1 MRNLRVLFICFMAS
15 SNCLAITNQDVHG
28 VILDMAKNPIAY
40 ANVVVM
46 TSDSTFINGCT
57 TDDKGMYILPNIPSE
72 GKLMKVSAIG
82 YDTRVIDISTTNIPD
97 TLVLEAKSYQL
108 GEVTIKSNKP
118 MQTLSKGGIVT
129 TVKGTVLSIAGNAVD
144 VIRQMPGVRI
154 EDEEISVFGKG
165 TPIIYIN
172 GRKLTDMGEL
182 SRLSSKEI
190 ESVEVLNN
198 PGAKYSA
205 ETKSV
210 ILIKTIRKTGEGLSG
225 SAQSVTRQA
234 HSLSESG
241 NVALNYRHNNIDIF
255 GSLAVDYAKR
265 YQDQKS
271 STNINFKNDT
281 YNLKSAMTILP
292 VSTSYTANIGFNWQ
306 IDKNNTLGLK
316 YEFQG
321 TPNNKSNWFQQEE
334 VFLNGDLQDNI
345 AYHTQWKRKTM
356 PLNLVNMYYLGNI
369 NHWSFSLNN
378 DFYFSKNKVNQ
389 DMLEKSNS
397 SNAETTINSLNHI
410 RNMMIA
416 SKGIIGYTLQKTKTE
431 IGYEYTYTDRKD
443 IFLNEGN
450 TLPNSDN
457 HIKEDNLALFVSTNI
472 PIGKC
477 EISGGVRYEH
487 TVSDYFQNDQKVEEQ
502 SKKYNRFFPTLDFS
516 FPIKQA
522 NFTLSYTAKTR
533 RPLYSQLSS
542 NLQYDDRFTYE
553 QGNPMLESEIN
564 HDITLA
570 GIYRWIY
577 FSTSYLY
584 VKNAIVGIVGAY
596 SEDTPINLM
605 TYENY
610 KHISKYSALL
620 SLSPRI
626 AKWSPRLILNYL
638 GQDFSINAMG
648 ENQKMNNP
656 LLFFNFYN
664 SVKIG
669 KGLTLNG
676 DIIGHTSGDMD
687 VVSLKPSWQ
696 VNIGMSKT
704 FGSWFFQLST
714 TDVFKTARNSM
725 ITYGSRMTLDKWNYS
740 DSQAIRL
747 TVRYAFNST
756 SNRYKGSNAGQ
767 KELDR
772 L

>member
-15 SNCLAITNQDVHG
+15 SNCLAITNQDIHG
-28 VILDMAKNPIAY
+28 VILDKAKNPIAY

-46 TSDSTFINGCT
+46 TSDSTFVNGCT

-82 YDTRVIDISTTNIPD
+82 YDTRVIDISTTSIPD

-144 VIRQMPGVRI
+144 VIGQMPGVRI

-316 YEFQG
+316 YEYQG

-397 SNAETTINSLNHI
+397 NNAETTINSLNHI
-410 RNMMIA
+410 RNMMVA
-416 SKGIIGYTLQKTKTE
+416 SKGVIGYSLQKTKTE

-443 IFLNEGN
+443 IF
-450 TLPNSDN
+450 
-457 HIKEDNLALFVSTNI
+457 
-472 PIGKC
+472 
-477 EISGGVRYEH
+477 
-487 TVSDYFQNDQKVEEQ
+487 
-502 SKKYNRFFPTLDFS
+502 
-516 FPIKQA
+516 
-522 NFTLSYTAKTR
+522 
-533 RPLYSQLSS
+533 
-542 NLQYDDRFTYE
+542 
-553 QGNPMLESEIN
+553 
-564 HDITLA
+564 
-570 GIYRWIY
+570 
-577 FSTSYLY
+577 
-584 VKNAIVGIVGAY
+584 
-596 SEDTPINLM
+596 
-605 TYENY
+605 
-610 KHISKYSALL
+610 
-620 SLSPRI
+620 
-626 AKWSPRLILNYL
+626 
-638 GQDFSINAMG
+638 
-648 ENQKMNNP
+648 
-656 LLFFNFYN
+656 
-664 SVKIG
+664 
-669 KGLTLNG
+669 
-676 DIIGHTSGDMD
+676 
-687 VVSLKPSWQ
+687 
-696 VNIGMSKT
+696 
-704 FGSWFFQLST
+704 
-714 TDVFKTARNSM
+714 
-725 ITYGSRMTLDKWNYS
+725 
-740 DSQAIRL
+740 
-747 TVRYAFNST
+747 
-756 SNRYKGSNAGQ
+756 
-767 KELDR
+767 
-772 L
+772 